1 MVTLLESEL
10 IGKKDYLFLKN
21 NSKTP
26 LMIQYDEIKSNYS
39 DSILLFRMGDFY
51 ETFSADAVLVS
62 ELLGIVLTKRSNGKA
77 ADVDLAGFPYH
88 SLDNY
93 LPKLVKGG
101 HKVAICE
108 QIEDPSQVKGIV
120 KRKVIEV
127 VTPGTIT
134 SEQILDQ
141 KKNNF
146 IACII
151 KQKSEVGISIIDTST
166 GEFYTGECHL
176 IELSELL
183 SKYNPSEV
191 VIPKSDVFNTE
202 DWYLRLHPHVTSID
216 NWTFNYDNSY
226 RELIDHFNVKSL
238 KGFGVE
244 NFLLGIISAG
254 GLFTHLKNNLSL
266 SVSHL
271 KKISP
276 IQNIGI
282 MGLDGFTVRNLE
294 IFNSLS
300 SQNGKGTLISSVD
313 YTLTAG
319 GGRLLVQWIKRPL
332 AVKSKIEDRLEIVET
347 FFCENFLLKEL
358 RINLKK
364 TLDVERIIAKIC
376 RRSGTPREL
385 VGLSN
390 TLDIYDKSLEI
401 FQNFKHLSA
410 YTIKYKKLI
419 DLKTEINKTL
429 KEDPP
434 ASIKKGNVI
443 KSGIDYQLDDYRDIL
458 NNSKSWIAK
467 FQQDERQRLG
477 ISSLKVSFNRVF
489 GYYIEI
495 TKTHQDKVPDAYIR
509 KQTLVNSERY
519 ITENLK
525 IYEEKVLN
533 AESNIY
539 ELENKIFQKLV
550 DFVSTEV
557 LKIQNNAAIFNDID
571 VLSSFAYLAILKN
584 YTRPN
589 INEKSVLKIING
601 RHPVIEDLLP
611 ATQKFIANDL
621 SMDIKTSQIH
631 LITGPNMAGKSTFL
645 RQTGIIVLLAQ
656 IGSYVPA
663 ESAEVGIVDKLFTR
677 VGASDNLAGGES
689 TFLVEMNEAAN
700 ILNNAT
706 ERSLIL
712 FDEVGRGT
720 ATFDGLSIAWAI
732 VEYLHEDDSINA
744 RTLFATHYHELSVLE
759 DKLKRLQ
766 NFHVEVK
773 EYDDKIIF
781 LRKIIRGSG
790 DKSYGIQVAKMA
802 GLPPSVVSRAK
813 EILIHKFDKND
824 QLIDNLVR
832 DNEGFSKHLDLD
844 RDVLKMKNEIEAL
857 DLNQITPIEALSI
870 LNDIKKK
877 YN

>member
-1 MVTLLESEL
+1 MVTLLEVEL
-10 IGKKDYLFLKN
+10 IGRKDYLFLKN

-458 NNSKSWIAK
+458 NNGKSWIAK

-781 LRKIIRGSG
+781 LRKIISGSG

-824 QLIDNLVR
+824 QLTDNLVR

-844 RDVLKMKNEIEAL
+844 RDALKMKNEIEAL

>member
-458 NNSKSWIAK
+458 NNGKSWIAK

-824 QLIDNLVR
+824 QLTDNLVR

>member
-1 MVTLLESEL
+1 MVTLLEVEL
-10 IGKKDYLFLKN
+10 IGRKDYLFLKN

-467 FQQDERQRLG
+467 FQQDERHRLG

>member
-458 NNSKSWIAK
+458 NNGKSWIAK
-467 FQQDERQRLG
+467 FQQDERHRLG

-732 VEYLHEDDSINA
+732 IEYLHEDDSINA

-824 QLIDNLVR
+824 QLTDNLVR

-844 RDVLKMKNEIEAL
+844 RDALKMKNEIEAL

>member
-1 MVTLLESEL
+1 MVTLLEVEL
-10 IGKKDYLFLKN
+10 IGRKDHLFLKN

-254 GLFTHLKNNLSL
+254 SLFTHLKNNLSL

-458 NNSKSWIAK
+458 NNGKSWIAK

-832 DNEGFSKHLDLD
+832 DNEVFSKHLDLD
-844 RDVLKMKNEIEAL
+844 REVLKMKNEIEAL

>member
-1 MVTLLESEL
+1 MVTLLEVEL
-10 IGKKDYLFLKN
+10 IGRKDYLFLKN

-458 NNSKSWIAK
+458 NNGKSWIAK

-844 RDVLKMKNEIEAL
+844 RDALKMKNEIEAL

>member
-1 MVTLLESEL
+1 MVTLLEVEL
-10 IGKKDYLFLKN
+10 IGRKDYLFLKN

-458 NNSKSWIAK
+458 NNGKSWIAK

-611 ATQKFIANDL
+611 ATQKFIANNL

-857 DLNQITPIEALSI
+857 DLDQITPIEALSI

>member
-1 MVTLLESEL
+1 MVTLLEVEL
-10 IGKKDYLFLKN
+10 IGRKDYLFLKN

-533 AESNIY
+533 AEGNIY

-824 QLIDNLVR
+824 QLTDNLVR

-844 RDVLKMKNEIEAL
+844 RDALKMKNEIEAL

>member
-1 MVTLLESEL
+1 MVTLLEVEL
-10 IGKKDYLFLKN
+10 IGRKDYLFLKN

-458 NNSKSWIAK
+458 NNGKSWIAK

-824 QLIDNLVR
+824 QLTDNLVR

-857 DLNQITPIEALSI
+857 DLDQITPIEALSI

>member
-1 MVTLLESEL
+1 MVTLLEVEL
-10 IGKKDYLFLKN
+10 IGRKDYLFLKN

-458 NNSKSWIAK
+458 NNGKSWIAK
-467 FQQDERQRLG
+467 FQQDERHRLG

-533 AESNIY
+533 AEGNIY

-631 LITGPNMAGKSTFL
+631 LITGPNMGGKSTFL

-824 QLIDNLVR
+824 QLTDNLVR

-844 RDVLKMKNEIEAL
+844 RDALKMKNEIEAL

>member
-1 MVTLLESEL
+1 MVTLLEVEL
-10 IGKKDYLFLKN
+10 IGRKDYLFLKN

-376 RRSGTPREL
+376 KRIGTPREL

-458 NNSKSWIAK
+458 NNGKSWIAK

-519 ITENLK
+519 ITESLK

-781 LRKIIRGSG
+781 LRKIISGSG

-824 QLIDNLVR
+824 QLTDNLVR

-857 DLNQITPIEALSI
+857 DLDQITPIEALSI

>member
-1 MVTLLESEL
+1 MVTLLEVEL
-10 IGKKDYLFLKN
+10 IGRKDYLFLKN

-458 NNSKSWIAK
+458 NNGKSWIAK
-467 FQQDERQRLG
+467 FQQDERHRLG

-533 AESNIY
+533 AEGNIY

-824 QLIDNLVR
+824 QLTDNLVR

-844 RDVLKMKNEIEAL
+844 RDALKMKNEIEAL

>member
-458 NNSKSWIAK
+458 NNGKSWIAK

-781 LRKIIRGSG
+781 LRKIISGSG

>member
-443 KSGIDYQLDDYRDIL
+443 NSGIDYQLDDYRDIL
-458 NNSKSWIAK
+458 NNGKSWIAK

>member
-1 MVTLLESEL
+1 MVTLLEVEL
-10 IGKKDYLFLKN
+10 IGRKDYLFLKN

-458 NNSKSWIAK
+458 NNGKSWIAK

-781 LRKIIRGSG
+781 LRKIISGSG

>member
-1 MVTLLESEL
+1 MVTLLEVEL
-10 IGKKDYLFLKN
+10 IGRKDYLFLKN

-458 NNSKSWIAK
+458 NNGKSWIAK

-844 RDVLKMKNEIEAL
+844 RDVLKIKNEIEAL

>member
-1 MVTLLESEL
+1 MVTLLEVEL
-10 IGKKDYLFLKN
+10 IGRKDYLFLKN

-458 NNSKSWIAK
+458 NNGKSWIAK

-533 AESNIY
+533 AEGNIY

-824 QLIDNLVR
+824 QLTDNLVR

-844 RDVLKMKNEIEAL
+844 RDALKMKNEIEAL

>member
-1 MVTLLESEL
+1 MVTLLEVEL
-10 IGKKDYLFLKN
+10 IGRKDYLFLKN

-347 FFCENFLLKEL
+347 FFCEKFLLKEL

-458 NNSKSWIAK
+458 NNGKSWIAK

-824 QLIDNLVR
+824 QLTDNLVR

-844 RDVLKMKNEIEAL
+844 RDALKMKNEIEAL

>member
-1 MVTLLESEL
+1 MVTLLEVEL
-10 IGKKDYLFLKN
+10 IGRKDYLFLKN

-458 NNSKSWIAK
+458 NNGKSWIAK
-467 FQQDERQRLG
+467 FQQDERHRLG

-844 RDVLKMKNEIEAL
+844 RDALKMKNEIEAL

>member
-1 MVTLLESEL
+1 MVTLLEVEL
-10 IGKKDYLFLKN
+10 IGRKDYLFLKN

-166 GEFYTGECHL
+166 GEFYAGECHL

-458 NNSKSWIAK
+458 NNGKSWIAK

-781 LRKIIRGSG
+781 LRKIISGSG

-824 QLIDNLVR
+824 QLTDNLVR

-844 RDVLKMKNEIEAL
+844 RDALKMKNEIEAL

>member
-458 NNSKSWIAK
+458 NNGKSWIAK
-467 FQQDERQRLG
+467 FQQDERHRLG

-781 LRKIIRGSG
+781 LRKIISGSG

-824 QLIDNLVR
+824 QLTDNLVR

>member
-1 MVTLLESEL
+1 MVTLLEVEL
-10 IGKKDYLFLKN
+10 IGRKDYLFLKN

-458 NNSKSWIAK
+458 NNGKSWIAK

>member
-1 MVTLLESEL
+1 MVTLLEVEL
-10 IGKKDYLFLKN
+10 IGRKDYLFLKN

-458 NNSKSWIAK
+458 NNGKSWIAK
-467 FQQDERQRLG
+467 FQQDERHRLG

-781 LRKIIRGSG
+781 LRKIISGSG

-824 QLIDNLVR
+824 QLTDNLVR

-844 RDVLKMKNEIEAL
+844 RDALKMKNEIEAL

>member
-458 NNSKSWIAK
+458 NNGKSWIAK

>member
-1 MVTLLESEL
+1 MVTLLEVEL
-10 IGKKDYLFLKN
+10 IGRKDYLFLKN

-202 DWYLRLHPHVTSID
+202 DWYLKLHPHVTSID

-458 NNSKSWIAK
+458 NNGKSWIAK